1 MRKQL
6 ITAFLL
12 LIWLCQLSGRY
23 LIMFEFYLN
32 QEYIA
37 KNLCINRNN
46 PDMHC
51 NGHCQM
57 KKQLSEEERQHQ
69 ENPERRADNKSEH
82 FVPGIFI
89 VELSPVCTT
98 INNEYYSP
106 QSIGSPL
113 DLAYAVFHPP
123 GA

>member
-1 MRKQL
+1 MRKRL

-12 LIWLCQLSGRY
+12 LLWLCQLSGRY
-23 LIMFEFYLN
+23 LVMFEFYLN

-46 PDMHC
+46 PQMHC

-57 KKQLSEEERQHQ
+57 KKQLSEEEKRNQ
-69 ENPERRADNKSEH
+69 ESPERRVENRSEH
-82 FVPGIFI
+82 FIPSLAL
-89 VELSPVCTT
+89 ELAAPVIT
-98 INNEYYSP
+98 ISNDYYTPLTIGHPTSLST
-106 QSIGSPL
+106 SI
-113 DLAYAVFHPP
+113 FHPP